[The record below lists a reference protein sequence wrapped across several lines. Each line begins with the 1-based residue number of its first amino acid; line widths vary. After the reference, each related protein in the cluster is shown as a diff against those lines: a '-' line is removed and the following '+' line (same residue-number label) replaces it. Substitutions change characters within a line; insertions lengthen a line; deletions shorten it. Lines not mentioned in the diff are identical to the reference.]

1 VIIKGRSV
9 GSIKHWGRYLPEQG
23 ENEKAIEHEI
33 RGTLAQDLK
42 GALEE
47 MRDLSFATKSQGNF
61 MYHASFNPRADEK
74 LTPVQWQIAIDRVE
88 EKLGF
93 KDHQRIVYE
102 HVKEGRQHFHV
113 LWSRVDPETITIRDM
128 KNDRPKLRNIA
139 NELEREFGLTPTKA
153 VRDHDD
159 PRPYEEWEKK
169 QDGRKRLDRA
179 AMKTELTE
187 LWHATDSGKAFI
199 AAVEER
205 GYKVAQGDRRDFV
218 ILDHLGDAH
227 SLARRLDGVKT
238 AEVRIRFADVGRDG
252 LPSVAEARN
261 VQRNLNLG
269 ENGIF
274 DRDAAARAW
283 EDRLASAAI
292 EAGREKDKQRRDERT
307 RQGKEQR
314 LAARDRGHGGMVSEQ
329 RAATSR
335 FERNT
340 LAAEAQR
347 EGKPSP
353 AQSRSSREK
362 AEEHA
367 PTAPQAQKAQEHE
380 AKEPRVA
387 EIRQARAGDRT
398 RQPHGAWRGRN
409 SGGGWER

>member
-1 VIIKGRSV
+1 LIIKGGAAQSV
-9 GSIKHWGRYLPEQG
+9 KFWSKHLLNDKT
-23 ENEKAIEHEI
+23 NEKAELREV
-33 RGTLAQDLK
+33 RGTLSQDLE
-42 GALEE
+42 AVLWE
-47 MRDLSFATKSQGNF
+47 MKDVAGGSRCHRNF
-61 MYHASFNPRADEK
+61 LYQAHINPRADEK
-74 LTPVQWQIAIDRVE
+74 LTPEQWRHAVDTLERN
-88 EKLGF
+88 LGLEG
-93 KDHQRIVYE
+93 HQRAVIE
-102 HVKEGRQHFHV
+102 HVKEGRQHYHIV
-113 LWSRVDPETITIRDM
+113 WNRVDQDT
-128 KNDRPKLRNIA
+128 LRVADIGGNYYTMRRTS
-139 NELEREFGLTPTKA
+139 NQLEQEFGLSRTKP
-153 VRDHDD
+153 VRDYGDSRPIPLWELNRGRESGID
-159 PRPYEEWEKK
+159 PK
-169 QDGRKRLDRA
+169 A
-179 AMKTELTE
+179 ITAELTQ

-205 GYKVAQGDRRDFV
+205 GYKVAKGDRRDFV
-218 ILDHLGDAH
+218 ILDHAGDAH

-238 AEVRIRFADVGRDG
+238 AEVRARFAEVDREK

-283 EDRLASAAI
+283 DDRMASAAI
-292 EAGREKDKQRRDERT
+292 DAGKEKDKQRRDERT

-347 EGKPSP
+347 QGKPSP
-353 AQSRSSREK
+353 VQSRSSRER

-387 EIRQARAGDRT
+387 EVRQARSGNRT
-398 RQPHGAWRGRN
+398 RQPHGAWRERN

>member
-1 VIIKGRSV
+1 LIIKGKAVRSV
-9 GSIKHWGRYLPEQG
+9 GHWSRYLPEQG
-23 ENEKAIEHEI
+23 ENEKVVEHEI
-33 RGTLAQDLK
+33 RATATTLRE
-42 GALEE
+42 ALLE
-47 MRDLSFATKSQGNF
+47 MRDCARHTGSRGDF
-61 MYHASFNPRADEK
+61 MYHASFNPKADEK
-74 LTPVQWQIAIDRVE
+74 LTLEQWFGAIDRVE
-88 EKLGF
+88 NKMGF
-93 KDHQRIVYE
+93 KDHQRVVYE

-113 LWSRVDPETITIRDM
+113 LWNRVDPETLTIRDI
-128 KNDRPKLRNIA
+128 KGDHYTLRRIA
-139 NELEREFGLTPTKA
+139 KELEREYGLTPTKA
-153 VRDHDD
+153 VRDYGD
-159 PRPYEEWEKK
+159 PRPYEQWEKK
-169 QDGRKRLDRA
+169 QDGHKRLDRD
-179 AMKTELTE
+179 AMKAELTE

-205 GYKVAQGDRRDFV
+205 GYKVAKGDRRDFV
-218 ILDHLGDAH
+218 ILDHAGDAH

-238 AEVRIRFADVGRDG
+238 AEVRARFAEVDREK

-274 DRDAAARAW
+274 HRDAAARAW
-283 EDRLASAAI
+283 DDRIASAAI
-292 EAGREKDKQRRDERT
+292 EAGKEKDKQRRDERT

-340 LAAEAQR
+340 LAAEARR

-367 PTAPQAQKAQEHE
+367 PTAPQGQKAQEHE